1 MEGAILVNLAFG
13 VVEKFIPDRGFGFV
27 TNELPG
33 GKRERYFFHVKGVKK
48 ARPDLIAGLESG
60 DGTWFWYSLEES
72 PKGKQA
78 VPLDQRQWNARK
90 QEAECMVEQIEQIW
104 AQAGALPS
112 WLDQVSSELLGTDR
126 AMHLTQERA
135 LRDAAR
141 RRIAEEQRKLQ
152 EAEHLVRVAKL
163 EADRAM
169 RLAGEEE
176 RAQEAAKEAEEEAEF
191 TALVAEIAALGFTQ
205 SSQLSTYIRRN
216 QLGYKYKTLSGF
228 LIMDSDGQQ
237 WKFEGGFPPK
247 IYARLCGELGFA
259 KDPDRKSRPVDFVS
273 FEDHRK
279 RTGSYHEIAT
289 PIVFDD

>member
-90 QEAECMVEQIEQIW
+90 QEAEWMVEQIEQIW

-141 RRIAEEQRKLQ
+141 RRIAEE
-152 EAEHLVRVAKL
+152 
-163 EADRAM
+163 
-169 RLAGEEE
+169 
-176 RAQEAAKEAEEEAEF
+176 
-191 TALVAEIAALGFTQ
+191 
-205 SSQLSTYIRRN
+205 
-216 QLGYKYKTLSGF
+216 
-228 LIMDSDGQQ
+228 
-237 WKFEGGFPPK
+237 
-247 IYARLCGELGFA
+247 C
-259 KDPDRKSRPVDFVS
+259 
-273 FEDHRK
+273 
-279 RTGSYHEIAT
+279 
-289 PIVFDD
+289 